1 MRQPMI
7 VSKQDIDSYEKGSIT
22 GYMKYRNN
30 YYICPRIWDYKAN
43 APISVNKFIKN
54 GLKSPY
60 TQGSA
65 IPSHKKDKVYLDDEN
80 TVIIRKGTTDTYWQN
95 NDIHKDLA

>member
-7 VSKQDIDSYEKGSIT
+7 VSNKNIDSYDPEAIT

-60 TQGSA
+60 SNQKATFSE
-65 IPSHKKDKVYLDDEN
+65 KKIKYF
-80 TVIIRKGTTDTYWQN
+80 
-95 NDIHKDLA
+95 